1 MEVSLLKSFNRIPIL
16 FFCSHTTPRPPQQRK
31 VRLYTVCQCF
41 GYGYKTSIHSIEVNN
56 LKNKN
61 VIAGLINYY
70 RQQQSCGKRKKQN
83 VAKPRLPDETT

>member
-1 MEVSLLKSFNRIPIL
+1 
-16 FFCSHTTPRPPQQRK
+16 
-31 VRLYTVCQCF
+31 
-41 GYGYKTSIHSIEVNN
+41 VNN
-56 LKNKN
+56 SKNKN

>member
-1 MEVSLLKSFNRIPIL
+1 MPMLRIRI
-16 FFCSHTTPRPPQQRK
+16 QN
-31 VRLYTVCQCF
+31 
-41 GYGYKTSIHSIEVNN
+41 IHSIEVNN